1 MALCK
6 LNVTKSGLQLST
18 PYYCWSTCDFS
29 LLPSSSVCSSGSVTG
44 FPLAALPS
52 VPTSVGLILFT
63 CVSCLLLFF
72 ADAVHPC
79 MLYTLVTLRTV
90 RLDTPHN
97 WALFWT
103 DGPPICA
110 PTIWPL
116 TKSVSSLILELD
128 GCVDSWMDVLTV
140 YSEGLSRWSCS
151 LCGVPFILSTEKLM
165 EKGKTKKHQKSPFWT
180 LCSFQKQSFNYM
192 QRQMFRIWAHTT
204 TMWQLQTLPVAG
216 RNPLNT
222 FFLSQQPLWH
232 EIVDKHVCY

>member
-1 MALCK
+1 MQLRVRYWFPTSSSSISTNFCRSHPFHLC
-6 LNVTKSGLQLST
+6 
-18 PYYCWSTCDFS
+18 
-29 LLPSSSVCSSGSVTG
+29 LLPTALLCWCS
-44 FPLAALPS
+44 
-52 VPTSVGLILFT
+52 TS
-63 CVSCLLLFF
+63 
-72 ADAVHPC
+72 
-79 MLYTLVTLRTV
+79 LYVIHTRDFRTV

-97 WALFWT
+97 WAVFWT
-103 DGPPICA
+103 DRPPICA

-116 TKSVSSLILELD
+116 TESVSLLIPELD

-180 LCSFQKQSFNYM
+180 LCSFQKRSFNYM
-192 QRQMFRIWAHTT
+192 QRQMFCIWAHTT

-216 RNPLNT
+216 RNPLNK